1 MVFVRINGLTIW
13 DVSAYHAHAGY
24 AGSDDALLL
33 IGKLRYV
40 MLDVGHGMA
49 TDDGHAVIGFLPN
62 VDRLI
67 AYRLQ
72 VGVGEFMVL
81 LLGFL
86 QAQHVGLI
94 ALQPIQDMR

>member
-1 MVFVRINGLTIW
+1 
-13 DVSAYHAHAGY
+13 
-24 AGSDDALLL
+24 
-33 IGKLRYV
+33 

-49 TDDGHAVIGFLPN
+49 TDDGHAVIGFLPD

-72 VGVGEFMVL
+72 VGVGKFMVL

-94 ALQPIQDMR
+94 TL